1 MNERIT
7 VELSRGEWIALIAV
21 AVYGGIVV
29 DNIFG
34 THTAE
39 QADLAVSLIQKQ
51 LDITSIEAE
60 AEKLES
66 LTDTPGQ
73 ADDVMLP
80 GFSPP
85 TNEEPPAVTSPILDE
100 VRQRQRAYQPQHE
113 PAYYNIV
120 IGWLTLRGFETKSA
134 EQIDQMDLPPHIR
147 QIAEK
152 AAITPSD

>member
-7 VELSRGEWIALIAV
+7 VELSRSEWIALIAV

-29 DNIFG
+29 DNVFG
-34 THTAE
+34 AHTSR

-60 AEKLES
+60 AEKLEA

-80 GFSPP
+80 GSSPP
-85 TNEEPPAVTSPILDE
+85 TNEEPPAVTSSILDV
-100 VRQRQRAYQPQHE
+100 VRHRQPAYQPRHE
-113 PAYYNIV
+113 P
-120 IGWLTLRGFETKSA
+120 G
-134 EQIDQMDLPPHIR
+134 
-147 QIAEK
+147 
-152 AAITPSD
+152 